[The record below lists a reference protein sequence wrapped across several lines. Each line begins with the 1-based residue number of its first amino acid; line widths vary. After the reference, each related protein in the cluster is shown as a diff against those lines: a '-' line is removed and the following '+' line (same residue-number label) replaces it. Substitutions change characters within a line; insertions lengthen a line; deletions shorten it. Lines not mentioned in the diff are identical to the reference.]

1 MAIGRAISAAMLLLG
16 ATAWAAPQTDG
27 AIDWQVWSDAAFEQ
41 ARAQNKPVYLYLEAV
56 WCHWCHVM
64 QRDTFGDPAVAK
76 LLNEQV
82 VAVRVDHDAMPDLA
96 NRYRAWGWPAQI
108 WLTADGREL
117 AKRSGYMPPDRF
129 RSLVQRIVE
138 RPGSVE
144 AEPANDVP
152 RITGDAGLDVDQR
165 ESLARRHRDAYDP
178 EHGGLDLKKKFLD
191 ADSVAYDL
199 WLARRGDAAAA
210 DRVARTLRG
219 AIKLIDPVWGG
230 AYQYSVHGNWDNPH
244 YEKLIRTQARYL
256 RIFSLAHQ
264 QDSDPAYRQAL
275 NDIRDYLARFL
286 SSDEGVF
293 FVSQDADLVKGEKA
307 HDYFAL
313 DDDGR
318 RARGMPAI
326 DRHRYASTNGQAIEG
341 LAMMHAATGD
351 EQALAMARRAA
362 DWALSARRNADGGFG
377 HAAADDGPYLADNL
391 FMARAMLELHRV
403 TGEPVWLQHAATTAD
418 FIAATFRHEDGGFAG
433 GADATGPLRPVP
445 DVDENIAAVRFFNLL
460 SHYTGQPRYRE
471 IAKHG
476 MRYLAAS
483 GVVARRISDP
493 GILLAD
499 RELGT
504 DPVHVTVVSRTDDA
518 TAHGLFRRALEVP
531 GWYRR
536 VEWWNRDLGAL
547 PNADVTYPDLEQPA
561 AFYCA
566 DQRCSLPQFSVAEFE
581 SLLAERLGR

>member
-1 MAIGRAISAAMLLLG
+1 MAIGRAISGAMLLLG
-16 ATAWAAPQTDG
+16 ATAWAAPNTDD
-27 AIDWQVWSDAAFEQ
+27 AIDWQTWSDAAFEQ
-41 ARAQNKPVYLYLEAV
+41 ARAQGKPVYLYLEAV

-64 QRDTFGDPAVAK
+64 QRETFGDPAVAE

-82 VAVRVDHDAMPDLA
+82 VPVRVDHDAMPDLA

-129 RSLVQRIVE
+129 RSLVQRLADD
-138 RPGSVE
+138 PDSVQT
-144 AEPANDVP
+144 EPANDVA
-152 RITGDAGLDVDQR
+152 RITGDGALTSDQR
-165 ESLARRHRDAYDP
+165 EALEARHRRAYDP

-199 WLARRGDAAAA
+199 WLARQGDSKAA
-210 DRVARTLRG
+210 DRVARTLAG

-244 YEKLIRTQARYL
+244 YEKLMRTQARYL
-256 RIFSLAHQ
+256 RVFSLAHQ
-264 QDSDPAYRQAL
+264 QSPDPAYRQAL

-293 FVSQDADLVKGEKA
+293 FVSQDADLIKGQKA

-313 DDDGR
+313 DDAAR
-318 RARGMPAI
+318 RARGIPAI

-341 LAMMHAATGD
+341 LAMMFAATGD

-362 DWALSARRNADGGFG
+362 DWALGARRNDAGGFG
-377 HAAADDGPYLADNL
+377 HAAADDGPYLADSL

-403 TGEPVWLQHAATTAD
+403 TGEREWLKRAATTAD
-418 FIAATFRHEDGGFAG
+418 FMTARFRREAGGFAG
-433 GADATGPLRPVP
+433 GAEGTGPLRPVP
-445 DVDENIAAVRFFNLL
+445 DIDENIATVRFLNLL
-460 SHYTGQPRYRE
+460 SHYTGEPRYRE
-471 IAKHG
+471 AAEHG

-483 GVVARRISDP
+483 DVVTQRISDP
-493 GILLAD
+493 GILLAG
-499 RELGT
+499 RELGN
-504 DPVHVTVVSRTDDA
+504 DPVHVTVVSRTENA
-518 TAHGLFRRALEVP
+518 EARGLFRRALEVP

-536 VEWWNRDLGAL
+536 VEWWNRARGAL
-547 PNADVTYPDLEQPA
+547 PNADVTYPDLERSA
-561 AFYCA
+561 AFFCA
-566 DQRCSLPQFSVAEFE
+566 DQRCSLPQFSVAGFE

>member
-1 MAIGRAISAAMLLLG
+1 MAIGRAIGGAMMLLG
-16 ATAWAAPQTDG
+16 ATAWAAPQTKD

-64 QRDTFGDPAVAK
+64 QRETFGNPAVAD

-129 RSLVQRIVE
+129 RSLVQRIADD
-138 RPGSVE
+138 PDSVD
-144 AEPANDVP
+144 AEPANAVP
-152 RITGDAGLDVDQR
+152 RIAGDDGLDPAQR
-165 ESLARRHRDAYDP
+165 EALTTRHLDAYDP
-178 EHGGLDLKKKFLD
+178 GHGGLDLKKKFLD

-199 WLARRGDAAAA
+199 WLARQGDAAAA
-210 DRVARTLRG
+210 KRVSQTLAG

-244 YEKLIRTQARYL
+244 YEKLMRTQARYL
-256 RIFSLAHQ
+256 RIFSLAQ
-264 QDSDPAYRQAL
+264 QQSPDPAYQQAL

-286 SSDEGVF
+286 SSDDGVF
-293 FVSQDADLVKGEKA
+293 FVSQDADLIKGEKA

-313 DDDGR
+313 DDADR

-341 LAMMHAATGD
+341 LAMMFAATGD

-362 DWALSARRNADGGFG
+362 DWALAVRRNETGGFG

-403 TGEPVWLQHAATTAD
+403 TGEPTWLRRAAATAD
-418 FIAATFRHEDGGFAG
+418 FIAATFRHDAGGFAG
-433 GADATGPLRPVP
+433 GAEGTGPLRPVP
-445 DVDENIAAVRFFNLL
+445 DIDENIATVRFFNLL
-460 SHYTGQPRYRE
+460 SHYTGDSRYRE
-471 IAKHG
+471 AADHG

-483 GVVARRISDP
+483 DVVARRISDP

-504 DPVHVTVVSRTDDA
+504 DPVHVTVVSRTDNTEA
-518 TAHGLFRRALEVP
+518 RGLFRRALEVP

-536 VEWWNRDLGAL
+536 VEWWNRERGAL
-547 PNADVTYPDLEQPA
+547 PNPDVTYPDLEQSA
-561 AFYCA
+561 AFFCA
-566 DQRCSLPQFSVAEFE
+566 DQRCSRPQFSVAGFE